1 MPILGLGTVVK
12 AASANGSIAKVTG
25 ENGIIWQSA
34 GGATEFT
41 LATAIIDFSITKSGT
56 ITRTLSLGAFEG
68 TNYTNG
74 QELGRNNGE
83 IELTG
88 GVRVPTDV
96 KWSNSGDLLTITGYK
111 VTQEASDASPAV
123 TTNAATSTGSV
134 LTTFNGEITDLHGST
149 IKSTGFYYI
158 AGDSTTTAN
167 EVFQGTKVFTTEAQK
182 EVGTFSSIVSGLLS
196 STEYHFL
203 AFAESESL
211 GTGYGS
217 VRSLTTLETEAFAFW
232 SYTNDGSP
240 YGGTAGTPTTGAYG
254 AWGGAANSGTT
265 DVTLDDAGKPI
276 SARCAASSETC
287 SVSRTRQVSTPYTGG
302 SQDQDGVC
310 VFTAGTQPAGLACTD
325 PAGAEGATTE
335 RTVTAGYNAVTDDT
349 QTASVQN
356 RDYVAQ
362 DPEFGFDN
370 LGVTCSIDG
379 DGNITVGSTVT
390 ATLTHSPEKFLASTV
405 VIKDREISV
414 SASGVTIPPDFQE
427 EGAEDQSYSG
437 TCTADQPA
445 QTVLPAPAGVLT
457 VTYGMNDSTQE
468 YTTNRNTLD
477 LEAGTSY
484 SIAVRSTGG
493 TATLTNKVNIDGS
506 PYIVS
511 SVNNATRNHTCRYT
525 NASGTAFLGVTIG
538 NTN

>member
-41 LATAIIDFSITKSGT
+41 LATAVIDFSVTQLGVITLG
-56 ITRTLSLGAFEG
+56 LSLGSFEG

-74 QELGRNNGE
+74 QNIGFNNGT
-83 IELTG
+83 IDLMG
-88 GVRVPTDV
+88 GLRVPTDT
-96 KWSNSGDLLTITGYK
+96 KWTNSGELLTIEGITAM
-111 VTQEASDASPAV
+111 QEPRDAAPAV
-123 TTNAATSTGSV
+123 TTNAATSTGS
-134 LTTFNGEITDLHGST
+134 LFTTLNGEITDLHGST

-182 EVGTFSSIVSGLLS
+182 EVGTFSIIVSGLLS

-232 SYTNDGSP
+232 AYTNDGSP

-265 DVTLDDAGKPI
+265 DVTLNDAGKPI
-276 SARCAASSETC
+276 SARCAASNETC

-310 VFTAGTQPAGLACTD
+310 VFTAGTQPSGLACTD
-325 PAGAEGATTE
+325 PAGDEGDTTE
-335 RTVTAGYNAVTDDT
+335 RTVTAGYNAVTDDV

-379 DGNITVGSTVT
+379 DGNITLDSTVD
-390 ATLTHSPEKFLASTV
+390 ATLTHSPEKFLASSV
-405 VIKDREISV
+405 IIKDREISV
-414 SASGVTIPPDFQE
+414 SAGGVTIPSGFQE
-427 EGAEDQSYSG
+427 AGAEDQSYSG

-445 QTVLPAPAGVLT
+445 QTVLPVPAGILT
-457 VTYGMNDSTQE
+457 VTYGRDSTRE

-484 SIAVRSTGG
+484 SIAVRNTGG

-511 SVNNATRNHTCRYT
+511 SINNATRNHSCRYT
-525 NASGTAFLGVTIG
+525 NASGTSFIGVTIG